1 MKKALSVILA
11 ATLMTSG
18 LALSGVSA
26 AAAEKEEQPVYL
38 LGDVNLDGILS
49 IADATDLQRDLAG
62 LLELSDL
69 QTRASMV
76 DGEDLSIQTV
86 TYIQRYLDEFD
97 TGLPIGKP
105 LNEAYNTKAFPVL
118 RESLDSQETAEVRCY
133 ADQPNVP
140 YMSVTDFYNTF
151 YLIGTDLTE
160 GMTFTRSGDK
170 YTLTNI
176 AGTSATYDISED
188 TLYTANFE
196 NYTTTAVSLQN
207 AAAGGMDDN
216 YPFIKVS
223 DTNEPSEATPL
234 TLSLGE
240 YGIDLRGDETGVY
253 APVATLSD
261 MFATPEGY
269 YVVCAGGK
277 LYTKEYSGAHQ
288 ASAALDT
295 DPDYLAAIQEDH
307 PADLA
312 DFTYR
317 ELCFNLDLWYGQPGQ
332 EWVHDDLKTDK
343 IDELLT
349 KKYPDIKANLQS
361 GNFKTFYNGLFYLI
375 NGLLFDGG
383 HTTVF
388 SRLTNENV
396 PLFIETAQ
404 SLAKEEYAGKFI
416 YSLGQKQRDM
426 TVRTKARNA
435 AYGEDYYIEQGD
447 TAMIHFDSFVVDYNG
462 WKAFYAGTGER
473 PLAFESAEGTK
484 YDTVGVVLSGLERAK
499 QNPAIKNI
507 IIDMS
512 CNGGGDSGA
521 MNAIEWLMTG
531 QGYTR
536 SESRLT
542 GRTKTSAIQFDMN
555 FDGVFDENDVSPY
568 TDYNYGVLTRSYAF
582 SCGNAYPW
590 FMHEHGAMILG
601 QKTGGGACC
610 IRFSSVA
617 GIEIASSSCSGKIV
631 ADSGES
637 VDFGC
642 PIDADLISEGEN
654 PYENFYNLSI
664 LSEKMN
670 EFYGS

>member
-38 LGDVNLDGILS
+38 LGDVNLDGVLS

-62 LLELSDL
+62 LLEFSDL
-69 QTRASMV
+69 QTRVSMV

-86 TYIQRYLDEFD
+86 THIQRYLAEFD

-105 LNEAYNTKAFPVL
+105 LNEAYNIKSFPVL
-118 RESLDSQETAEVRCY
+118 RESLNSQETAEVRCY

-151 YLIGTDLTE
+151 YLFGTDLTE

-188 TLYTANFE
+188 TFYTANFE
-196 NYTTTAVSLQN
+196 NYTMTAVFLQN
-207 AAAGGMDDN
+207 EAAGGMDDN

-269 YVVCAGGK
+269 YVVCVGGK
-277 LYTKEYSGAHQ
+277 LYTKEFSGAHQ

-295 DPDYLAAIQEDH
+295 DPDYLVAIQKDH

-383 HTTVF
+383 HTTVY
-388 SRLTNENV
+388 SRLNTENV
-396 PLFIETAQ
+396 PLFIE
-404 SLAKEEYAGKFI
+404 
-416 YSLGQKQRDM
+416 R
-426 TVRTKARNA
+426 
-435 AYGEDYYIEQGD
+435 
-447 TAMIHFDSFVVDYNG
+447 
-462 WKAFYAGTGER
+462 
-473 PLAFESAEGTK
+473 
-484 YDTVGVVLSGLERAK
+484 GL
-499 QNPAIKNI
+499 
-507 IIDMS
+507 
-512 CNGGGDSGA
+512 
-521 MNAIEWLMTG
+521 L
-531 QGYTR
+531 
-536 SESRLT
+536 
-542 GRTKTSAIQFDMN
+542 
-555 FDGVFDENDVSPY
+555 
-568 TDYNYGVLTRSYAF
+568 
-582 SCGNAYPW
+582 
-590 FMHEHGAMILG
+590 H
-601 QKTGGGACC
+601 
-610 IRFSSVA
+610 
-617 GIEIASSSCSGKIV
+617 
-631 ADSGES
+631 
-637 VDFGC
+637 
-642 PIDADLISEGEN
+642 
-654 PYENFYNLSI
+654 
-664 LSEKMN
+664 
-670 EFYGS
+670 